1 MTKKEAEA
9 VIEYYSSIPYMLKML
24 RAEQKQ
30 YEDFYYNTVRSVPL
44 DNMPHG
50 TTLGNPTEDRGVLC
64 AQAGVMESLKRN
76 EDRILELEADR
87 GYISDA
93 LNSINGRYKYI
104 LVAKYCN
111 KYSWAKISIKMQKPD
126 STVRLWRNK
135 ALVKLGEAL
144 EYKGFTAG
152 VLERALRA
160 RI

>member
-9 VIEYYSSIPYMLKML
+9 VIEYYSSIPFMIKML
-24 RAEQKQ
+24 RSDRKE
-30 YEDFYYNTVRSVPL
+30 YEDFYYNTVRGVPL

-50 TTLGNPTEDRGVLC
+50 TTPGNPTENRGVLC
-64 AQAGVMESLKRN
+64 AQVSASDYLKEN
-76 EDRILELEADR
+76 ENRILELEADR
-87 GYISDA
+87 GYISAA

-126 STVRLWRNK
+126 STVRLWRDK

-144 EYKGFTAG
+144 EYKGYAGG